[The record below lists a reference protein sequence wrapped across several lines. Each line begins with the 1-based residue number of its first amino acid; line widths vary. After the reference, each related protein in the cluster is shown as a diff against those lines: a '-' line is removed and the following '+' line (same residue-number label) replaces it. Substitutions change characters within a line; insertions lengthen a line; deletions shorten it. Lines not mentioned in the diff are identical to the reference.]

1 MFDSADL
8 LMLHGVARDC
18 PDCGG
23 ERVFL
28 PVDEAGAEASELCC
42 TDCGAALIADLVL
55 EYAADIATH
64 AA

>member
-1 MFDSADL
+1 MVDSADL

-23 ERVFL
+23 ERVFV
-28 PVDEAGAEASELCC
+28 PVDESGAEASELCC
-42 TDCGAALIADLVL
+42 TDCGAALLADPVL
-55 EYAADIATH
+55 DYAADLSTH